1 MDRENRRSTSR
12 TDIDI
17 STLPFF
23 GFHTQDDFA
32 LEYFLINLSDQGLQI
47 RVVPYGEERRL
58 VKAGDRIRLHL
69 ALRSHKGMFD
79 HGRIMWSEYDK
90 EKDLLVCGMSLEKVP
105 KPKYAHSF
113 SPFYPV
119 SLSPETSDIFLEATS
134 CDSADDLLL
143 HIILE
148 SSEIKV
154 KMSEALFGTVPCV
167 AARASSGKHTRSFLV
182 SLTESLNEDSRR
194 LRVWYEMIQ
203 REMVSQKPTPIA
215 GGLSDLRSLI
225 RSDVSARLKKIELSD
240 ALKKR
245 VLPETRGLEEQL
257 LVNTN
262 TVGLL
267 WLGYLAYMYQNVSC
281 PT

>member
-23 GFHTQDDFA
+23 GFHTQDDFS

-47 RVVPYGEERRL
+47 RVVPSGDERRL
-58 VKAGDRIRLHL
+58 VKTGDRIRLHL
-69 ALRSHKGMFD
+69 ALRSHEGMFD
-79 HGRIMWSEYDK
+79 HGKIMWSEYDK
-90 EKDLLVCGMSLEKVP
+90 EKDLLVCGMSLEEVP
-105 KPKYAHSF
+105 KPKYSHSS

-119 SLSPETSDIFLEATS
+119 SLSPETSDIFLEATG

-154 KMSEALFGTVPCV
+154 KMSDALFGTVPRV

-182 SLTESLNEDSRR
+182 SLAESLNEDSRR

-240 ALKKR
+240 VLKKR
-245 VLPETRGLEEQL
+245 VLPEIRGLEEQL

>member
-1 MDRENRRSTSR
+1 
-12 TDIDI
+12 
-17 STLPFF
+17 
-23 GFHTQDDFA
+23 
-32 LEYFLINLSDQGLQI
+32 
-47 RVVPYGEERRL
+47 
-58 VKAGDRIRLHL
+58 
-69 ALRSHKGMFD
+69 MFD

-245 VLPETRGLEEQL
+245 VLPEIRGLEEQL

>member
-1 MDRENRRSTSR
+1 MDRENRRSTYR

-23 GFHTQDDFA
+23 GFQTQDGFS

-47 RVVPYGEERRL
+47 RVVPSGDERRL
-58 VKAGDRIRLHL
+58 VKTGDRIRLHL
-69 ALRSHKGMFD
+69 ALRSHEGMFD
-79 HGRIMWSEYDK
+79 HGRIMWSKYDE
-90 EKDLLVCGMSLEKVP
+90 EKDLLVCGMCLEEVP
-105 KPKYAHSF
+105 KTKRSHSF
-113 SPFYPV
+113 SPLYPV
-119 SLSPETSDIFLEATS
+119 SLSLETSDIFLEATS
-134 CDSADDLLL
+134 CNSADDLLL

-154 KMSEALFGTVPCV
+154 KMSKALFDTVPSV
-167 AARASSGKHTRSFLV
+167 AARTSSGRHTRSFLV
-182 SLTESLNEDSRR
+182 SLAESLNEDSRR
-194 LRVWYEMIQ
+194 LQVWYEMIQ

-225 RSDVSARLKKIELSD
+225 RSDVDARLKETKLSD
-240 ALKKR
+240 VLKKR
-245 VLPETRGLEEQL
+245 VLREIRGLEEQL